1 MIIAWS
7 PSLIFNK
14 CLSLPSIFH
23 LAWENSRHL
32 ATLPLVSPPN
42 DDWETSAGIPYWR
55 RVTTKIW
62 VVLLIGWHKFPT
74 RLFSQARFHPFYLVP
89 WSLNLLV
96 QREVPGG
103 IWEGEYPLG
112 NFLGK
117 IKLITAQFQFTALF
131 LPWNSSA
138 LFTTKF
144 QADIAVKW
152 GVALSSRVKTFF
164 PLHIEP
170 FGNWK

>member
-1 MIIAWS
+1 MSILAFNIS
-7 PSLIFNK
+7 SSLRKQPTFGDATTGFPAKWRLRNERRN
-14 CLSLPSIFH
+14 SI
-23 LAWENSRHL
+23 LMTRH
-32 ATLPLVSPPN
+32 
-42 DDWETSAGIPYWR
+42 
-55 RVTTKIW
+55 
-62 VVLLIGWHKFPT
+62 WHKFPT

-164 PLHIEP
+164 PLHIKP

>member
-1 MIIAWS
+1 MSILAFNIS
-7 PSLIFNK
+7 SSLRKQPTFGDATTGFPAKWRLRNK
-14 CLSLPSIFH
+14 RWWH
-23 LAWENSRHL
+23 
-32 ATLPLVSPPN
+32 
-42 DDWETSAGIPYWR
+42 
-55 RVTTKIW
+55 VTTQIW
-62 VVLLIGWHKFPT
+62 VVLLIGWNKFST

-164 PLHIEP
+164 PLHIKP

>member
-1 MIIAWS
+1 MSILAFNIS
-7 PSLIFNK
+7 SSLRKQPTFGDATTGFPAKWRLRNERRN
-14 CLSLPSIFH
+14 SI
-23 LAWENSRHL
+23 LMTRH
-32 ATLPLVSPPN
+32 
-42 DDWETSAGIPYWR
+42 
-55 RVTTKIW
+55 
-62 VVLLIGWHKFPT
+62 WHKFPT
-74 RLFSQARFHPFYLVP
+74 RLFSHARFHPFYLVP

-152 GVALSSRVKTFF
+152 GVAFSSRVKTFF
-164 PLHIEP
+164 PLHIKP